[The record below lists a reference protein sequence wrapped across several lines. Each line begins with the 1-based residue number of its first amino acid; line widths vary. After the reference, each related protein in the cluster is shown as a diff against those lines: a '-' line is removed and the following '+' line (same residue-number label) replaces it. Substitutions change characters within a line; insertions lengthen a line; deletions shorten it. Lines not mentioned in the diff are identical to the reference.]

1 MKKMG
6 VEIEMACE
14 PSLKEKRQADDRD
27 LLRLVGKVWLL
38 K

>member
-6 VEIEMACE
+6 VEIKMACE
-14 PSLKEKRQADDRD
+14 PSLKGKRQADYLD